1 MTQKTKSTT
10 DVPAFAMALQ
20 KVLAVSQFDARRSC
34 QPPPGYWHGPVRDLF
49 SDLQMEAGSWIH
61 NVHDRPH
68 EISELRRDLKKHA
81 VELHRDHCIIVSLEG
96 RVVSLMLRKKP

>member
-1 MTQKTKSTT
+1 MKAKATI
-10 DVPAFAMALQ
+10 DVPAFAAALR
-20 KVLAVSQFDARRSC
+20 KVLTVPQLDARRSC
-34 QPPPGYWHGPVRDLF
+34 QPPPGYWQGSVRELFWDLK
-49 SDLQMEAGSWIH
+49 MEAGSWIN

-96 RVVSLMLRKKP
+96 SVVSLTLRKKS